1 MRIANADEARSWLK
15 SWGGSPPS
23 GLLKAAI
30 AGTVLSASLSSGP
43 SKDRI
48 LEALKVLERK
58 RTKARPH
65 SG

>member
-1 MRIANADEARSWLK
+1 MRVSTAEEARAWLK

-30 AGTVLSASLSSGP
+30 SGTVLSASLSSGP
-43 SKDRI
+43 SRDRI
-48 LEALKVLERK
+48 LEALKVLEKK
-58 RTKARPH
+58 RTKTRPH